1 MDDMKEIYLDNS
13 ATTALSDGV
22 KARMREVMEIYGNPS
37 SLHFMGNT
45 AHDVLETA
53 RRQVAASLGVPRPE
67 PGELIFTSCGSESD
81 NLAIL
86 GTAFAKPRRRGMRV
100 ITTDSEHPGAE
111 NAFRLL
117 ESQGFEVVRIPT
129 RGGVLDFDR
138 YAAALNDKTF
148 LVSMMTVNRTATPIS
163 LRTPTRCRAISSAA

>member
-1 MDDMKEIYLDNS
+1 MKEIYLDNS
-13 ATTALSDGV
+13 ATTALSEGV
-22 KARMREVMEIYGNPS
+22 KERMREVMEIYGNPS
-37 SLHFMGNT
+37 SLHFAGN
-45 AHDVLETA
+45 AALDVLETA
-53 RRQVAASLGVPRPE
+53 RRQVAASLGVSRPE

-100 ITTDSEHPGAE
+100 ITTDSEHPGAA

-117 ESQGFEVVRIPT
+117 EAQGFEVVRIPT
-129 RGGVLDFDR
+129 RGGELDFDR

-148 LVSMMTVNRTATPIS
+148 LVSIMTVNN
-163 LRTPTRCRAISSAA
+163 

>member
-1 MDDMKEIYLDNS
+1 M
-13 ATTALSDGV
+13 GV

-37 SLHFMGNT
+37 SLHFAGNA
-45 AHDVLETA
+45 AHGRAGDG
-53 RRQVAASLGVPRPE
+53 AAGRLPRLSACPRPE

-129 RGGVLDFDR
+129 RGG
-138 YAAALNDKTF
+138 
-148 LVSMMTVNRTATPIS
+148 S
-163 LRTPTRCRAISSAA
+163 LGF

>member
-67 PGELIFTSCGSESD
+67 PGS
-81 NLAIL
+81 
-86 GTAFAKPRRRGMRV
+86 
-100 ITTDSEHPGAE
+100 
-111 NAFRLL
+111 
-117 ESQGFEVVRIPT
+117 
-129 RGGVLDFDR
+129 
-138 YAAALNDKTF
+138 
-148 LVSMMTVNRTATPIS
+148 
-163 LRTPTRCRAISSAA
+163 